1 MPWNEWPDDV
11 LETTT
16 NARPSSCD
24 LMKSANAEVN
34 LSNKSH
40 QLHHTFQKLELFTC
54 ILRGH
59 IPCLACPF
67 VLHIFIGETIASQ
80 DPILVD
86 KHSVQE
92 MTPKI
97 RRVIFDDRSTRG
109 NDAIMKRCTFHVLR
123 AFRC

>member
-40 QLHHTFQKLELFTC
+40 QLHHTFQKLKLFTC

-86 KHSVQE
+86 KHSVRE
-92 MTPKI
+92 TMPKI
-97 RRVIFDDRSTRG
+97 RRIIFDGSRPEG
-109 NDAIMKRCTFHVLR
+109 MMLL
-123 AFRC
+123 